1 MSVTKIVLDRQA
13 KAKAFTFGDTSASGA
28 AAVVVEKGTGATSAT
43 VFTVKATAQ
52 VDGDLVLGGNLVI
65 TGSINEQTVTNL
77 NVTDKTITLNKG
89 GAAASGGGSGFT
101 VEENSVNVAGLLYDS
116 ALTSKF
122 KIGATGSEA
131 EVVTVSGAQTLTN
144 KTIAGSQISGNI
156 SGNAANV
163 TGTVGIGSGGTGQT
177 SQNAALNAL
186 LPAQGSANGKV
197 LQSNGTDASWVTPS
211 TGKEFKRLTVT
222 GTQDGSNKTF
232 TISSAPTAGTDMLVL
247 NGQVLK
253 NGASDDYTLSGTT
266 VTFNAGFTAPEAAD
280 VIQAYGSI

>member
-101 VEENSVNVAGLLYDS
+101 VEENSANVAGLLYDS
-116 ALTSKF
+116 SLASKF

-163 TGTVGIGSGGTGQT
+163 TGTVGIGDAQRAVDVGEACRRRIDQRARRAGQY
-177 SQNAALNAL
+177 AA
-186 LPAQGSANGKV
+186 PASAAC
-197 LQSNGTDASWVTPS
+197 QRPA
-211 TGKEFKRLTVT
+211 
-222 GTQDGSNKTF
+222 
-232 TISSAPTAGTDMLVL
+232 
-247 NGQVLK
+247 
-253 NGASDDYTLSGTT
+253 
-266 VTFNAGFTAPEAAD
+266 AAD
-280 VIQAYGSI
+280 PAAGCVNRYRNRHGPRL